1 LDTTM
6 HPVKFTPLHLH
17 THYSLLDGLS
27 KPSRVAER
35 CSELGYDTCAITD
48 HGTISGAVSFVRA
61 MREKDIKPILGCE
74 FYLTVSEPATVKEK
88 TNRTLSHL
96 VVLAKNK
103 DGWDSLIELA
113 SRSNKDDVFYF
124 KPRIDL
130 DILEEHNAGKN
141 LVSFSGHLGSD
152 LANVL
157 FIDWKQAYNSDSYE
171 EAQKLLKPDWL
182 EQASNF
188 AERYQQIFRKG
199 NFFIEIQLID
209 QENSPASKLVGE
221 CLRQVSKETGIP
233 PVATADSHY
242 PRREDA
248 ADQRILLCSAMKTTL
263 KQVEDKLRSGE
274 DVGLSGFFRSNNFHI
289 PSSEEMGELHTEEE
303 ITNTSVIADACE
315 DYDILGKPN
324 LPKFGCP
331 NQMAEEEYLRDLCRD
346 GWRKRL
352 KKRGKVSTKE
362 TETLYADRI
371 KQELRVIKEANLSGY
386 FLIVRDI
393 VSYVKSQGWLPGPGR
408 GSAAGCLV
416 SYLVGI
422 TQVDPIEYGL
432 IFERFYNVGRNTDG
446 HISLPDIDI
455 DVPATKRD
463 EVIDYIKSK
472 YGHTNVSQM
481 VTFGRLQGRSALKEV
496 LRVHG
501 ACSYDEMNRITKSL
515 PQEHEISDQLQDME
529 ESSVIRWTL
538 MNQPD
543 VLKDYCKINKNGS
556 LEGQYAKLFE
566 QAIRIEGTYKS
577 QGKHAAGVV
586 ISSRNLSEVCPMV
599 RETKGAERIA
609 GMEMTDLESMGHVK
623 FDILGV
629 NLLDKIMGI
638 SNQLLTGNIEDN
650 NEEALSS
657 NSGRRMCGG
666 KRETVP
672 VSN

>member
-1 LDTTM
+1 MDIMM
-6 HPVKFTPLHLH
+6 HPVKFLPLHLH

-27 KPSRVAER
+27 KPSEVAER
-35 CSELGYDTCAITD
+35 CEELGYDSCAVTD

-61 MREKDIKPILGCE
+61 MREKNIKPILGCE
-74 FYLTVSEPATVKEK
+74 FYLAQQEATVKDK

-103 DGWDSLIELA
+103 QGWDRLIELV

-130 DILEEHNAGKN
+130 GILEEHNTDKN
-141 LVSFSGHLGSD
+141 LVSFSGHPGSD

-157 FIDWKQAYNSDSYE
+157 FTDWKRAYSCDTYE
-171 EAQKLLKPDWL
+171 EAQALLKPDWNK
-182 EQASNF
+182 QAASL
-188 AERYQQIFRKG
+188 AERYERIFRKG

-209 QENSPASKLVGE
+209 QENSPASKLVGD

-242 PRREDA
+242 PRKQDA
-248 ADQRILLCSAMKTTL
+248 SDQRILLCSAMKTTL
-263 KQVEDKLRSGE
+263 KKVEEKLQAGD

-289 PSSEEMGELHTEEE
+289 PSTEEMEKLHTEEE
-303 ITNTSVIADACE
+303 LENTIRIAEMCK

-324 LPKFGCP
+324 LPQFPCP
-331 NQMAEEEYLRDLCRD
+331 DGLAEEEYLRDLCRE
-346 GWRKRL
+346 GWKIRL
-352 KKRGKVSTKE
+352 KKKGKVSTEE
-362 TETLYADRI
+362 TKSLYVDRI
-371 KQELRVIKEANLSGY
+371 QQELEVIKGANLSGY

-393 VSYVKSQGWLPGPGR
+393 VSYVKSKGWLPGPGR

-416 SYLVGI
+416 SYLIGV

-432 IFERFYNVGRNTDG
+432 IFERFYNSGRNVDG

-472 YGHTNVSQM
+472 YGYENVSQM
-481 VTFGRLQGRSALKEV
+481 ITFGRLQGRSALKEV
-496 LRVHG
+496 LRVHN
-501 ACSYDEMNRITKSL
+501 ACSYDEMNRITKAL

-529 ESSVIRWTL
+529 ESSVIKWALLHQPETL
-538 MNQPD
+538 S
-543 VLKDYCKINKNGS
+543 DYCKMGDDDS
-556 LEGQYAKLFE
+556 LEGEYAKLFE

-638 SNQLLTGNIEDN
+638 SNQLLTGNIEEN
-650 NEEALSS
+650 NEEPLPSS
-657 NSGRRMCGG
+657 PRRRVRSR
-666 KRETVP
+666 KRETLTLFD
-672 VSN
+672 